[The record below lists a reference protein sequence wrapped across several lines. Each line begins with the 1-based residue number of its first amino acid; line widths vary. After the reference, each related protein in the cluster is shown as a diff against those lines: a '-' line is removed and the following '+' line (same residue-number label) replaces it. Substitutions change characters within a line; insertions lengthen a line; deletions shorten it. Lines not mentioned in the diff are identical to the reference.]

1 MVGAR
6 LLGVG
11 GGLLR
16 VRLLLMGGGLVG
28 IRGLL
33 WSYGYLGAC
42 GVVRVAVGVECEMPD
57 TCGVGAERLVTDLSG
72 LAVHPDDAAV
82 VVDGVENMS
91 TTAAAV
97 GPRRPGDEH
106 SGDRAVTSLAEF
118 VGYSG
123 VTLVCVV
130 AGGTEGGAGPVLDV
144 AGAVA
149 FAAVPVEVAVGI
161 AVVGTGGGDL
171 GIAVPGLDEG
181 TGAVGAV
188 VGAAQNSHTAVVLQL
203 GPALERVG
211 ETLKGAVRVAREVV
225 QQRLL
230 VARRGQVQAVGV
242 VIEARPDVVE
252 GRAWGLGSSLGLLV
266 LRCLGLRGRVLLVVL
281 LRMRLVGLVVQWLLL
296 LRVWLL
302 LRVRLLVGVWL
313 LVVGRCL
320 RVRDVLRGG
329 GLVALEVGLLVGGLL
344 LVVGVLLV
352 RVLLFRMLLMV
363 GLVELLLE
371 RLRGLVG
378 PGLGRGDRAGC
389 VRV

>member
-1 MVGAR
+1 M
-6 LLGVG
+6 
-11 GGLLR
+11 
-16 VRLLLMGGGLVG
+16 
-28 IRGLL
+28 
-33 WSYGYLGAC
+33 
-42 GVVRVAVGVECEMPD
+42 
-57 TCGVGAERLVTDLSG
+57 
-72 LAVHPDDAAV
+72 
-82 VVDGVENMS
+82 
-91 TTAAAV
+91 
-97 GPRRPGDEH
+97 
-106 SGDRAVTSLAEF
+106 
-118 VGYSG
+118 
-123 VTLVCVV
+123 
-130 AGGTEGGAGPVLDV
+130 
-144 AGAVA
+144 
-149 FAAVPVEVAVGI
+149 
-161 AVVGTGGGDL
+161 
-171 GIAVPGLDEG
+171 
-181 TGAVGAV
+181 
-188 VGAAQNSHTAVVLQL
+188 
-203 GPALERVG
+203 
-211 ETLKGAVRVAREVV
+211 V